1 MSDFELENKINIIKD
16 EIECKQELL
25 KVTKKMDLSLIL
37 IGVLVLAAVVFSTY
51 IAGEI
56 TGISIVFISFITTS
70 LYITIYNGYKNRRD
84 IKNDI
89 YILRVDKA
97 YYETK
102 LLHCIDSEL

>member
-1 MSDFELENKINIIKD
+1 MSNFELENKINVIKD
-16 EIECKQELL
+16 EIECKQEL

-89 YILRVDKA
+89 YVLRVDKA